1 MTKLWHPG
9 VLQEEK
15 AIMKESDWEV
25 LHEWE
30 TLHKKEKK
38 EKKKGGDNDDK
49 SASYFYWRLKV

>member
-15 AIMKESDWEV
+15 VIMKEPDWEA

-38 EKKKGGDNDDK
+38 GGDNDDK
-49 SASYFYWRLKV
+49 ESND

>member
-15 AIMKESDWEV
+15 AIMKESDWEA

-38 EKKKGGDNDDK
+38 EKKKGGDNDD
-49 SASYFYWRLKV
+49 